1 MGNVPDFGP
10 AGCDTAP
17 VTEFVVIAGLSG
29 AGRSTAANAFEDLG
43 WYVIDNLPPTLI
55 PQVAELASRQG
66 PGPDTSRVALVVG
79 RTAPA
84 GDRLLPAVRQ
94 LRESGVRVRVLFL
107 DAPDDVLVRR
117 FEDRRR
123 RHPLSDTGPTE
134 RRQVAASIAAEREL
148 LDPVKS
154 EADLVLDTGELNV
167 NQLRDRLVEL
177 FTAADALGRMTTSV
191 VSFGFKHGLP
201 LDADMV
207 FDVRFLPN
215 PHWVPEL
222 QPLTGLDL
230 PVRDYVLSQPAT
242 TAFIDK
248 VDDILGI
255 LLPAFAQEGKA
266 YLTIAVGCTG
276 GRHRSVVV
284 AEEVADRIAGRGLNP
299 QLHHRDVKR

>member
-1 MGNVPDFGP
+1 VSG
-10 AGCDTAP
+10 
-17 VTEFVVIAGLSG
+17 FVVIAGLSG

-55 PQVAELASRQG
+55 PQVAELASREG
-66 PGPDTSRVALVVG
+66 RGPDTSRVALVVG
-79 RTAPA
+79 RTAQA
-84 GDRLLPAVRQ
+84 GEGLLPAVRH
-94 LRESGVRVRVLFL
+94 LRESGVRVRVVFL

-123 RHPLSDTGPTE
+123 RHPLSDGGPTE

-154 EADLVLDTGELNV
+154 EADLVLDTGVLNV

-177 FTAADALGRMTTSV
+177 FTPADALGRMTTSV

-222 QPLTGLDL
+222 QPLTGLDP
-230 PVRDYVLSQPAT
+230 PVRDYVMGQPAT
-242 TAFIDK
+242 TAFLDK
-248 VDDILGI
+248 VDDLLGV

-284 AEEVADRIAGRGLNP
+284 AEELAGRIADRALDP
-299 QLHHRDVKR
+299 QVHHRDVKR